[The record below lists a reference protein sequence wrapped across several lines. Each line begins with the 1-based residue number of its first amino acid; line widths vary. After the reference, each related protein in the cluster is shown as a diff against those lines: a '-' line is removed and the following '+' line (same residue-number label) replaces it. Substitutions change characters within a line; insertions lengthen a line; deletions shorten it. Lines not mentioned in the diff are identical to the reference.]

1 MLALKI
7 FKVKR
12 KKQGQRSH
20 FVAEVDVKDKR
31 MFCRSDLS
39 DVFCK
44 KGALKYLTKLPGK
57 HMYRSLFLKKVSVC
71 RPATLFKMR
80 LMHSLFSKI
89 FKFLG
94 NFSISSEQLFYG
106 TPVNHCLWFNWIL
119 VNFDHHSRFTQMP
132 ENFEHHSWF

>member
-44 KGALKYLTKLPGK
+44 KGALKYLAKLPGK
-57 HMYRSLFLKKVSVC
+57 HMYRSLFFKKVSVC

-106 TPVNHCLWFNWIL
+106 TPVNHCL
-119 VNFDHHSRFTQMP
+119 
-132 ENFEHHSWF
+132 